1 MDKRDIRPGGFWAVG
16 VFVAGV
22 VGACVFVAGVA
33 GACVFVA
40 GVAGAC
46 VFVAGVAGV
55 CVFVAGVAG
64 ACVFVAGVTGACVFG
79 GDVAGDFVAA
89 LMSKINSSHTSVDSG
104 LALEI
109 SIVSYQDK
117 ILMLFS
123 LIPRLS
129 SLSMHGEAGM
139 WPTANI
145 AHIP

>member
-1 MDKRDIRPGGFWAVG
+1 MDKRDIRPWGFWAVG

-22 VGACVFVAGVA
+22 VGA
-33 GACVFVA
+33 
-40 GVAGAC
+40 
-46 VFVAGVAGV
+46 

-104 LALEI
+104 LALET

-129 SLSMHGEAGM
+129 SLSMERLGCGQILLTSLNG
-139 WPTANI
+139 W
-145 AHIP
+145 